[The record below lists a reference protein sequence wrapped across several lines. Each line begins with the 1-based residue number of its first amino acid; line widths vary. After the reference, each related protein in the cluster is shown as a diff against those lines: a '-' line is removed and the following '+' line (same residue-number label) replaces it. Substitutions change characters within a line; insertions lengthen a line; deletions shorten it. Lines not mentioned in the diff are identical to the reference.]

1 MFVLIVYLK
10 DKLKEFF
17 GRQSIAIEE
26 MELYNM
32 EKRGISKLDL
42 KRRNRMQILRVI
54 RESGPISRV
63 DVASALEIT
72 RAAVTIITNEMIEE
86 GVLVEIGEAPVNTE
100 KLQKGRRKI
109 LIDINVNSRFALGA
123 TVDEKEVSI
132 GLTNLNSEI
141 LDKASMIID
150 DRTTSKDSINYIIE
164 TSNEMVENS
173 ALTKDKILGLGVGVV
188 PSMWGKLK
196 IFYKDGVLDFT
207 NFIDKLSGGLDFE
220 IHCGNAIGLMA
231 LASNDFRTQNG
242 YQTNQAFIHNGNQVN
257 LAIINKNE
265 LSPDYISYTST
276 IEKYIVC
283 LNGKQY
289 EGYPNGSVKAELS
302 RTAMLNSFYEI
313 YSKDKT
319 PVLYELT
326 EGDKNK
332 IDTEKVFMSLM
343 RGEESVK
350 SVVDD
355 IISKYTVLI
364 NNLAISHFAKRIVL
378 HNFKLNEKQ
387 FDYVKREMIRLVSEE
402 IADRVVLSK
411 LEGKNNFLGG
421 CALIIQDNFYVRG
434 GMQ

>member
-1 MFVLIVYLK
+1 
-10 DKLKEFF
+10 
-17 GRQSIAIEE
+17 
-26 MELYNM
+26 M

-123 TVDEKEVSI
+123 TVDEKEVSV
-132 GLTNLNSEI
+132 GLTNLNSEV

-150 DRTTSKDSINYIIE
+150 ERTTSKDIINYIIK

-173 ALTKDKILGLGVGVV
+173 CLTEDKILGLGVGVV

-207 NFIDKLSGGLDFE
+207 NFIDKLSSGLNID

-231 LASNDFRTQNG
+231 LASNDYRVQNG
-242 YQTNQAFIHNGNQVN
+242 YQTNTVFIHNGNQVN

-265 LSPDYISYTST
+265 LSSDYYSYTSM

-283 LNGKQY
+283 PNGRQY

-302 RTAMLNSFYEI
+302 RTAMLNAFYEI

-326 EGDKNK
+326 DGDKNN
-332 IDTEKVFMSLM
+332 ITVENVFMALM
-343 RGEESVK
+343 RGEEPVK
-350 SVVDD
+350 SLVDD
-355 IISKYTVLI
+355 IISKYTVLL
-364 NNLAISHFAKRIVL
+364 NNLAISHFAKKIVL

-387 FDYVKREMIRLVSEE
+387 FDYVKREMIRLVSED
-402 IADRVVLSK
+402 IADRIVLSK

-421 CALIIQDNFYVRG
+421 CSLIIQDNFFFKG
-434 GMQ
+434 GMH

>member
-1 MFVLIVYLK
+1 
-10 DKLKEFF
+10 
-17 GRQSIAIEE
+17 
-26 MELYNM
+26 M

-123 TVDEKEVSI
+123 PVDEKEVSI

-141 LDKASMIID
+141 LDKASMVID
-150 DRTTSKDSINYIIE
+150 DRTTSKDIINYIIK

-265 LSPDYISYTST
+265 LSADYVSYTST

-283 LNGKQY
+283 PNGKSY

-302 RTAMLNSFYEI
+302 RTAMLNAVYEI
-313 YSKDKT
+313 YSKEKT
-319 PVLYELT
+319 PVLYDVT
-326 EGDKNK
+326 NGDKNN
-332 IDTEKVFMSLM
+332 INMETVFKAVMSK
-343 RGEESVK
+343 EEPVK
-350 SVVDD
+350 NLVDD
-355 IISKYTVLI
+355 IIAKYTVLI

-378 HNFKLNEKQ
+378 HNFKLDEKQ

-411 LEGKNNFLGG
+411 LDGKNNFLGG

>member
-1 MFVLIVYLK
+1 
-10 DKLKEFF
+10 
-17 GRQSIAIEE
+17 
-26 MELYNM
+26 M

-123 TVDEKEVSI
+123 TVDEKEVSV

-150 DRTTSKDSINYIIE
+150 ERTTSKDIINYIIR
-164 TSNEMVENS
+164 TSNEMVDNS
-173 ALTKDKILGLGVGVV
+173 CLTKDKILGLGVGIV

-207 NFIDKLSGGLDFE
+207 NLIDKLSSGLSFD
-220 IHCGNAIGLMA
+220 ICCGNAIGLMA
-231 LASNDFRTQNG
+231 LASNDFRSQNG

-265 LSPDYISYTST
+265 LSSDYISYTSM
-276 IEKYIVC
+276 IEKYIVA

-302 RTAMLNSFYEI
+302 RTAMLNAFYEI
-313 YSKDKT
+313 YSKEKT

-326 EGDKNK
+326 EGDKSK
-332 IDTEKVFMSLM
+332 INTDNVFMALL
-343 RGEESVK
+343 RGEEPVK
-350 SVVDD
+350 NVVDD
-355 IISKYTVLI
+355 IIAKYTVLI
-364 NNLAISHFAKRIVL
+364 NNLAISHFAKKIVL
-378 HNFKLNEKQ
+378 HNFKLNDKQ

-411 LEGKNNFLGG
+411 LDGKNNFLGG
-421 CALIIQDNFYVRG
+421 CALIIQDNFYTRG

>member
-1 MFVLIVYLK
+1 
-10 DKLKEFF
+10 
-17 GRQSIAIEE
+17 
-26 MELYNM
+26 M

-54 RESGPISRV
+54 REAGPISRV

-109 LIDINVNSRFALGA
+109 LIDINMNSKFALGA

-150 DRTTSKDSINYIIE
+150 ERTTSKDIISFIIQK
-164 TSNEMVENS
+164 SNEMMENS
-173 ALTKDKILGLGVGVV
+173 CLTKDKVLGIGIGVV

-196 IFYKDGVLDFT
+196 IFYKDGVLDFS
-207 NFIDKLSGGLDFE
+207 NFIDKVSSGVD
-220 IHCGNAIGLMA
+220 IDVHCGNAIGLMA
-231 LASNDFRTQNG
+231 LASNDFRSVNG
-242 YQTNQAFIHNGNQVN
+242 YQINQAFLHNGNQVN

-265 LSPDYISYTST
+265 LSSDYLSYTYT
-276 IEKYIVC
+276 IEKYIV
-283 LNGKQY
+283 NPGGKSY
-289 EGYPNGSVKAELS
+289 EGYPDGSVKAELS
-302 RTAMLNSFYEI
+302 RNAVLNAFAEI

-326 EGDKNK
+326 EGDKSK
-332 IDTEKVFMSLM
+332 INTDNVFMALM
-343 RGEESVK
+343 RGEEPVK
-350 SVVDD
+350 NLVDD
-355 IISKYTVLI
+355 IIAKYTVLI
-364 NNLAISHFAKRIVL
+364 NNLAISHFAMRIVL
-378 HNFKLNEKQ
+378 HNYKLNEKQ
-387 FDYVKREMIRLVSEE
+387 FDYVKREMIRLLGPTGED

-411 LEGKNNFLGG
+411 LDGKNNFVGG
-421 CALIIQDNFYVRG
+421 CALIIQDNFYIRG

>member
-1 MFVLIVYLK
+1 
-10 DKLKEFF
+10 
-17 GRQSIAIEE
+17 
-26 MELYNM
+26 M

-141 LDKASMIID
+141 LDKASMVID
-150 DRTTSKDSINYIIE
+150 DRTTSKDIINYIIK

-265 LSPDYISYTST
+265 LSADYVSYTST

-283 LNGKQY
+283 PNGKSY

-302 RTAMLNSFYEI
+302 RTAMLNAVYEI
-313 YSKDKT
+313 YSKEKT
-319 PVLYELT
+319 PVLYDVT
-326 EGDKNK
+326 NGDKNN
-332 IDTEKVFMSLM
+332 INMETVFKAVMSK
-343 RGEESVK
+343 EEPVK
-350 SVVDD
+350 NLVDD
-355 IISKYTVLI
+355 IIAKYTVLI

-378 HNFKLNEKQ
+378 HNFKLDEKQ

-411 LEGKNNFLGG
+411 LDGKNNFLGG

>member
-1 MFVLIVYLK
+1 
-10 DKLKEFF
+10 
-17 GRQSIAIEE
+17 
-26 MELYNM
+26 M

-123 TVDEKEVSI
+123 TVDEKEVSV
-132 GLTNLNSEI
+132 GLTNLNSEV

-150 DRTTSKDSINYIIE
+150 ERTTSKDIINYIIK

-173 ALTKDKILGLGVGVV
+173 CLTEDKILGLGVGLV

-207 NFIDKLSGGLDFE
+207 NFIDKLSSGLNID

-231 LASNDFRTQNG
+231 LASNDYRVQNG
-242 YQTNQAFIHNGNQVN
+242 YQTNTVFIHNGNQVN

-265 LSPDYISYTST
+265 LSSDYYSYTSM

-283 LNGKQY
+283 PNGRQY

-302 RTAMLNSFYEI
+302 RTAMLNAFYEI

-326 EGDKNK
+326 DGDKNN
-332 IDTEKVFMSLM
+332 ITVENVFMALM
-343 RGEESVK
+343 RGEEPVK
-350 SVVDD
+350 SLVDD
-355 IISKYTVLI
+355 IISKYTVLL
-364 NNLAISHFAKRIVL
+364 NNLAISHFAKKIVL

-387 FDYVKREMIRLVSEE
+387 FDYVKREMIRLVSED
-402 IADRVVLSK
+402 IADRIVLSK

-421 CALIIQDNFYVRG
+421 CSLIIQDNFFFKG
-434 GMQ
+434 GMH

>member
-1 MFVLIVYLK
+1 
-10 DKLKEFF
+10 
-17 GRQSIAIEE
+17 
-26 MELYNM
+26 M

-132 GLTNLNSEI
+132 GLTNLNSEV
-141 LDKASMIID
+141 LDKASMVID
-150 DRTTSKDSINYIIE
+150 DRTTSKDIINYIIK

-242 YQTNQAFIHNGNQVN
+242 YQNNQVFIHNGNQVN

-265 LSPDYISYTST
+265 LSADYVSYTST

-283 LNGKQY
+283 LNGKPY

-302 RTAMLNSFYEI
+302 RTAMLNAVYEI

-319 PVLYELT
+319 PVLYDVT
-326 EGDKNK
+326 DGDKSK
-332 IDTEKVFMSLM
+332 ISVDTVFKALMSK
-343 RGEESVK
+343 EEPVK
-350 SVVDD
+350 NLVDD
-355 IISKYTVLI
+355 IIAKYTILI

-378 HNFKLNEKQ
+378 HNFKLDEKQ
-387 FDYVKREMIRLVSEE
+387 FDYVKREMIRLVSED

-411 LEGKNNFLGG
+411 LDGKNNFLGG

>member
-1 MFVLIVYLK
+1 
-10 DKLKEFF
+10 
-17 GRQSIAIEE
+17 
-26 MELYNM
+26 M

-123 TVDEKEVSI
+123 TVDEKEVTV

-141 LDKASMIID
+141 LDKSSMIID
-150 DRTTSKDSINYIIE
+150 ERTTSKDIINYIIK

-173 ALTKDKILGLGVGVV
+173 CLTKENVLGLGVGVV

-207 NFIDKLSGGLDFE
+207 NFIDKLSGGLDFD

-231 LASNDFRTQNG
+231 LASNDYRIHNG
-242 YQTNQAFIHNGNQVN
+242 YQTNTAFVHNGNQVN
-257 LAIINKNE
+257 LAIVNKNE
-265 LSPDYISYTST
+265 LSSDYYSYTSM

-283 LNGKQY
+283 PNGRQY

-302 RTAMLNSFYEI
+302 RTAMLNAIYEV
-313 YSKDKT
+313 YSKDRT
-319 PVLYELT
+319 PLLYELT
-326 EGDKNK
+326 EGDRCN
-332 IDTEKVFMSLM
+332 ITTDNVFMSVM
-343 RGEESVK
+343 RGEEPIK
-350 SVVDD
+350 SLIDD
-355 IISKYTVLI
+355 IIAKYTVLL
-364 NNLAISHFAKRIVL
+364 NNLAISHFAKKIVL

-387 FDYVKREMIRLVSEE
+387 FDYIKREMIRLVSED
-402 IADRVVLSK
+402 IADRIVLSK
-411 LEGKNNFLGG
+411 LDGKNNFLGG
-421 CALIIQDNFYVRG
+421 CALIIQDNFFTKG
-434 GMQ
+434 GMN

>member
-1 MFVLIVYLK
+1 
-10 DKLKEFF
+10 
-17 GRQSIAIEE
+17 
-26 MELYNM
+26 M

-123 TVDEKEVSI
+123 TVDEKEVSV

-141 LDKASMIID
+141 LDKSSMVID
-150 DRTTSKDSINYIIE
+150 ERTTSKDIINYIIK
-164 TSNEMVENS
+164 TSNEMIDNS
-173 ALTKDKILGLGVGVV
+173 CLTRDKILGLGVGVV

-196 IFYKDGVLDFT
+196 IFYKDGVLDFS
-207 NFIDKLSGGLDFE
+207 NFIDKLKSGLDYD

-231 LASNDFRTQNG
+231 LANNDFRVQNG
-242 YQTNQAFIHNGNQVN
+242 YQTNQAFICYGNQIN
-257 LAIINKNE
+257 LAIVNKNE
-265 LSPDYISYTST
+265 LSSDYISYTST
-276 IEKYIVC
+276 IEKYIVVPD
-283 LNGKQY
+283 GKQY

-302 RTAMLNSFYEI
+302 RTAMLNAFYDI
-313 YSKDKT
+313 YSKERT

-326 EGDKNK
+326 EGDKSRINM
-332 IDTEKVFMSLM
+332 DNVFMALM
-343 RGEESVK
+343 RGEEAVK
-350 SVVDD
+350 SLVDS
-355 IISKYTVLI
+355 IIAKYAILV
-364 NNLAISHFAKRIVL
+364 NNLSISHFAKKIVL

-387 FDYVKREMIRLVSEE
+387 FDYVKREMIHLISEE

-411 LEGKNNFLGG
+411 LDGKNNFLGG
-421 CALIIQDNFYVRG
+421 CALIIQNNFYVRG

>member
-1 MFVLIVYLK
+1 
-10 DKLKEFF
+10 
-17 GRQSIAIEE
+17 
-26 MELYNM
+26 M

-86 GVLVEIGEAPVNTE
+86 GVLVEIGEAPINTE

-123 TVDEKEVSI
+123 TVDEKEVTI
-132 GLTNLNSEI
+132 GLTNLNSDV
-141 LDKASMIID
+141 LDKSSMVID
-150 DRTTSKDSINYIIE
+150 ERTTSKDIINYIIR
-164 TSNEMVENS
+164 TSNEMIDNS
-173 ALTKDKILGLGVGVV
+173 CLTKDKIIGLGVGVV

-196 IFYKDGVLDFT
+196 IFYKDGILDFT
-207 NFIDKLSGGLDFE
+207 NFIEKLSSGLNLE
-220 IHCGNAIGLMA
+220 ICCGNAIGLMA

-265 LSPDYISYTST
+265 LSSDYVSYTST

-283 LNGKQY
+283 
-289 EGYPNGSVKAELS
+289 PN
-302 RTAMLNSFYEI
+302 
-313 YSKDKT
+313 KDKT

-326 EGDKNK
+326 EGDKSK
-332 IDTEKVFMSLM
+332 INTDNVFMALM
-343 RGEESVK
+343 RGEEPVK
-350 SVVDD
+350 QLVDEL
-355 IISKYTVLI
+355 IAKYTVLI
-364 NNLAISHFAKRIVL
+364 NNLAISHFAKKIVL
-378 HNFKLNEKQ
+378 HNFNLNEKQ

-411 LEGKNNFLGG
+411 LDGKNNFLGG
-421 CALIIQDNFYVRG
+421 CALVIQDNFYIRG

>member
-1 MFVLIVYLK
+1 
-10 DKLKEFF
+10 
-17 GRQSIAIEE
+17 
-26 MELYNM
+26 M

-63 DVASALEIT
+63 EVASALEIT

-141 LDKASMIID
+141 LDKASMVID
-150 DRTTSKDSINYIIE
+150 DRTTSKDIINYIIK

-265 LSPDYISYTST
+265 LSADYVSYTST

-283 LNGKQY
+283 PNGKSY

-302 RTAMLNSFYEI
+302 RTAMLNAVYEI
-313 YSKDKT
+313 YSREKT
-319 PVLYELT
+319 PVLYDVT
-326 EGDKNK
+326 NGDKNN
-332 IDTEKVFMSLM
+332 INMETVFKAVMSK
-343 RGEESVK
+343 EEPVK
-350 SVVDD
+350 NLVDD
-355 IISKYTVLI
+355 IIAKYTVLI

-378 HNFKLNEKQ
+378 HNFKLDEKQ

-411 LEGKNNFLGG
+411 PDGKNNFLGG

>member
-1 MFVLIVYLK
+1 
-10 DKLKEFF
+10 
-17 GRQSIAIEE
+17 
-26 MELYNM
+26 M

-141 LDKASMIID
+141 LDKASMVID
-150 DRTTSKDSINYIIE
+150 DRTTSKDIINYIIK

-242 YQTNQAFIHNGNQVN
+242 YQTNRAFIHNGNQVN

-265 LSPDYISYTST
+265 LSADYVSYTST

-283 LNGKQY
+283 PNGKSY

-302 RTAMLNSFYEI
+302 RTAMLNAVYEI
-313 YSKDKT
+313 YSKEKT
-319 PVLYELT
+319 PVLYDVT
-326 EGDKNK
+326 NGDKNN
-332 IDTEKVFMSLM
+332 INMETVFKAVMSK
-343 RGEESVK
+343 EEPVK
-350 SVVDD
+350 NLVDD
-355 IISKYTVLI
+355 IIAKYTVLI

-378 HNFKLNEKQ
+378 HNFKLDEKQ

-411 LEGKNNFLGG
+411 LDGKNNFLGG

>member
-1 MFVLIVYLK
+1 MNGVVF
-10 DKLKEFF
+10 
-17 GRQSIAIEE
+17 
-26 MELYNM
+26 MEN
-32 EKRGISKLDL
+32 RGISKLDL

-141 LDKASMIID
+141 LDKSSMVID
-150 DRTTSKDSINYIIE
+150 ERTTSKDIINYIIQK
-164 TSNEMVENS
+164 SNEMIENS
-173 ALTKDKILGLGVGVV
+173 CLTKDKVLGIGIGVV

-196 IFYKDGVLDFT
+196 IFFKDGVLDFS
-207 NFIDKLSGGLDFE
+207 NFIEKLSSGIDID

-231 LASNDFRTQNG
+231 LASNDFRTVNG
-242 YQTNQAFIHNGNQVN
+242 YQTNTAFLHNGNQVN

-265 LSPDYISYTST
+265 LSSDYLSYTST
-276 IEKYIVC
+276 IERYIVNP
-283 LNGKQY
+283 NGKPY
-289 EGYPNGSVKAELS
+289 EGYPNGSVKAEIS
-302 RTAMLNSFYEI
+302 RTAALNALGEI
-313 YSKDKT
+313 YSKEKT
-319 PVLYELT
+319 PVLFELT
-326 EGDKNK
+326 EGDKSK
-332 IDTEKVFMSLM
+332 INTDNVFMALM

-350 SVVDD
+350 NVVDD
-355 IISKYTVLI
+355 IIAKYAVLI
-364 NNLAISHFAKRIVL
+364 NNLAISHFAKKIII
-378 HNFKLNEKQ
+378 HNYKLNEKQ
-387 FDYVKREMIRLVSEE
+387 FDYVKREMIRLISEE
-402 IADRVVLSK
+402 VADRVVLSK
-411 LEGKNNFLGG
+411 LDGRNNFLGG
-421 CALIIQDNFYVRG
+421 CALIIQDNFFTRG